1 MERITKSLTDNG
13 FTYNKTSETAIKVKS
28 NGTMAIEIKLVDNE
42 QAEVMC
48 YNSYYYVTAQM
59 EPERA
64 AKWIHAQSPSRVN
77 QALACVGVERLHG
90 WTIHE
95 NVGGWSIRKVYG
107 GAPPPVLKR
116 HHFDSLE
123 AVAQFIA
130 HKIDGGDIMQAQAVK
145 NFIRMWSYNY
155 TRKDSWYVSND
166 YPSCKFALEPG
177 DNHVDLVVNFAGSIV
192 RERFAR
198 AELIKMR
205 NHGLME
211 ALRVI
216 NNIADHDKEQQEWI
230 TAAMQRTSNYA
241 EICAALAAIGYIRKD
256 TEYPGTDD
264 FESKIAGAGL
274 VCIRVEKDYCV
285 TITIM
290 DSDEYKRFPLGTA
303 PEVII
308 EWIGAQQPWYNTLI
322 ELQAERA
329 EFAAAKKAAEEAKA
343 EAEATKKELEATKNL
358 LAQVRAAVE

>member
-1 MERITKSLTDNG
+1 MERLTKSLTDNG
-13 FTYNKTSETAIKVKS
+13 FAYKKTSETAIRVTP
-28 NGTMAIEIKLVDNE
+28 NGTMTAEIKLVDNE
-42 QAEVMC
+42 QVDVTC
-48 YNSYYYVTAQM
+48 YDGYYYVTAQM
-59 EPERA
+59 EPEKA
-64 AKWIHAQSPSRVN
+64 AKWIRAQSPSRVN
-77 QALACVGVERLHG
+77 QALMCVGVERLHG

-107 GAPPPVLKR
+107 GAPPPVLER

-123 AVAQFIA
+123 AAAQFIA
-130 HKIDGGDIMQAQAVK
+130 DKLDGGDLMRTQAVT

-155 TRKDSWYVSND
+155 TLKDSWYVSND

-198 AELIKMR
+198 AELVKMR

-216 NNIADHDKEQQEWI
+216 NNIADHSKEQQEWI

-285 TITIM
+285 TVTIM